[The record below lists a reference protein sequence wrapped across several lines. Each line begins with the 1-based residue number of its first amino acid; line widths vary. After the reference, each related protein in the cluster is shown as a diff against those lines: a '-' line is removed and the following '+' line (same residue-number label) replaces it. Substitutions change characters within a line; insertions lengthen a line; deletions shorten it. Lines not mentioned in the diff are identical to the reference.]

1 MSLGIQGLHHVT
13 ATVSD
18 AASDMAFYT
27 GLLGLR
33 LVKKTVNFDN
43 PGVYHLYY
51 GNGVGSPSTLMTTF
65 PYAGQGVRP
74 GVRGAGQITVTS
86 FSVPSGSLP
95 FWKERLESRRVPYR
109 MPPLRFGA
117 GALEVDDPSGL
128 QIELREAGHDARPP
142 WTGGGVPAEAAV
154 RGIHS
159 VALSVRKSEPSIR
172 FVTALLGGRVVDMEG
187 HRTLISLGKG
197 GAGATLEILEDTEA
211 PNGVNGL
218 GTVHH
223 VALSVP
229 DAEAQLQARE
239 KIGILVPSVT
249 PVRDRQY
256 FTSIYFREPG
266 GILYE
271 VATQGPGFL
280 VDESLETLG
289 QALQLPPWEEENR
302 SAIEARLPPLSPE
315 AS

>member
-1 MSLGIQGLHHVT
+1 MSLDIQGLHHVT
-13 ATVSD
+13 ATVSE
-18 AASDMAFYT
+18 AAPDVAFYT

-43 PGVYHLYY
+43 PSVYHLYY
-51 GNGVGSPSTLMTTF
+51 GNAVGSPSTLMTTF
-65 PYAGQGVRP
+65 PYAGQGVRT
-74 GVRGAGQITVTS
+74 GVRGAGQITLTS
-86 FSVPSGSLP
+86 FSIPPGSLP
-95 FWKERLESRRVPYR
+95 FWTERLESRRIPFR
-109 MPPLRFGA
+109 KPTPRFGTPS
-117 GALEVDDPSGL
+117 LEVDDPSGL
-128 QIELREAGHDARPP
+128 QIELREAPHDARPP
-142 WTGGGVPAEAAV
+142 WIGGDVPERAAV

-159 VALSVRKSEPSIR
+159 VTLTVRKADPSIR

-197 GAGATLEILEDTEA
+197 GPGAALEILEDTDA
-211 PNGVNGL
+211 PDGVNGL

-223 VALSVP
+223 VALAVP
-229 DAEAQLQARE
+229 DAEAQLRVRE
-239 KIGILVPSVT
+239 RIQILVPSVT

-280 VDESLETLG
+280 VDEDSRSLG
-289 QALQLPPWEEENR
+289 QALKLPPQEEEKR
-302 SAIEARLPPLSPE
+302 SAIEAGLPPL
-315 AS
+315 

>member
-1 MSLGIQGLHHVT
+1 MSLDILGLHHVT
-13 ATVSD
+13 ATVAD
-18 AASDMAFYT
+18 AAPDVAFYA

-43 PGVYHLYY
+43 PSVYHLYY
-51 GNGVGSPSTLMTTF
+51 GNEVGSPSTLMTTF

-74 GVRGAGQITVTS
+74 GVRGAGQITATS
-86 FSVPSGSLP
+86 FSIPPGSLP
-95 FWKERLESRRVPYR
+95 FWTERLDSRRIPFHR
-109 MPPLRFGA
+109 PTPRFGA
-117 GALEVDDPSGL
+117 PSLEVDDPSGL
-128 QIELREAGHDARPP
+128 QIELREAAHDARPP
-142 WTGGGVPAEAAV
+142 WTGGDVPAEAAV

-159 VALSVRKSEPSIR
+159 VTLSVRKAEPSIR

-187 HRTLISLGKG
+187 HRTRISLGKG
-197 GAGATLEILEDTEA
+197 GPGATLEMLEDTES
-211 PNGVNGL
+211 PDGVNGL

-223 VALSVP
+223 VALAVP
-229 DAEAQLQARE
+229 DAEAQLRARE
-239 KIGILVPSVT
+239 KIRILVPSVT

-280 VDESLETLG
+280 VDETSESLG
-289 QALQLPPWEEENR
+289 QALKLPPGEERKR
-302 SAIEARLPPLSPE
+302 SAIEAGLPPL
-315 AS
+315 